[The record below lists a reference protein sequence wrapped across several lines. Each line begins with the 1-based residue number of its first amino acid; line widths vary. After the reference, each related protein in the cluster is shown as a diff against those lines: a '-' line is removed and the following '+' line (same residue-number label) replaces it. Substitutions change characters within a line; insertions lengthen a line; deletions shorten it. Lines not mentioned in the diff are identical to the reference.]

1 MAERSPH
8 LSISALN
15 KEDNKWQCNNSLTKS
30 FFIGDLDSVLDCYNL
45 WKKGISVKKSHL
57 VGKGVYY
64 EFEVL
69 SQQN

>member
-1 MAERSPH
+1 MEEDNPH
-8 LSISALN
+8 LSIVPLN
-15 KEDNKWQCNNSLTKS
+15 TDEGKWQVCNVLTKS

-45 WKKGISVKKSHL
+45 WKKGISVKNSPVAK
-57 VGKGVYY
+57 KGSYF